1 MSTRINA
8 ELNPHYRDDYWLNLN
23 DNERKNIK
31 DINKGVLPFLISGM
45 NKTKGLVD
53 NTILYHGVDNSGL
66 VNIHSRIGDKVD
78 LKSFISTSFHE
89 SVAETYGG
97 NTSDNGARLY
107 IKFLAPKGVK
117 GVASNCRGNNER
129 YLSPFPWEHE
139 YLLDK
144 GQSGRIVDIDYDTG
158 CVTVLLE

>member
-1 MSTRINA
+1 MEYNVARGTR
-8 ELNPHYRDDYWLNLN
+8 
-23 DNERKNIK
+23 
-31 DINKGVLPFLISGM
+31 DILFKENRRFMIVEEVI
-45 NKTKGLVD
+45 
-53 NTILYHGVDNSGL
+53 
-66 VNIHSRIGDKVD
+66 R
-78 LKSFISTSFHE
+78 